1 MYLKPAV
8 AAVTLD
14 CTHRTRRLSHGTIAY
29 DKKVFLFHM
38 LTHARICICLHLGG
52 LSRGRPQARGAI
64 SINKPL
70 GEKGHSDLQRDVLY
84 SHRGA
89 IIRILVSLTS
99 CSGRWPMQLPIEI
112 KPFSEPVSCGRWL
125 NDRS

>member
-70 GEKGHSDLQRDVLY
+70 GEKGQIY
-84 SHRGA
+84 
-89 IIRILVSLTS
+89 IETFYIRIEVLLL
-99 CSGRWPMQLPIEI
+99 GYW
-112 KPFSEPVSCGRWL
+112 
-125 NDRS
+125 